1 MRVKPRPLQK
11 KRLRASVKPRNF
23 TKPCH
28 GATPG
33 THKTR
38 TIGPSEL
45 ALRPTETIEGILL

>member
-28 GATPG
+28 GATQD

-38 TIGPSEL
+38 TIGLSEL
-45 ALRPTETIEGILL
+45 ALRPTETIEGILS